1 MRSWGCSALLRGY
14 RFLRRCLM
22 TQLFSSDA
30 CALHALLLLVPDSP
44 GAMPG
49 ECSGRCLNPCNFP
62 WRKEDYQKKTLLL
75 KWGEGMSSLF
85 LVEGVQKGDALQTLR
100 QNCRHFT
107 SWLRKARGKKAQ
119 SYLDELSLSWQQCLF
134 YWPKSWF
141 SHLFS
146 LELWAVIG
154 ISFFINTIPK

>member
-62 WRKEDYQKKTLLL
+62 WRKEDYQKKPCYSN
-75 KWGEGMSSLF
+75 E
-85 LVEGVQKGDALQTLR
+85 VRE
-100 QNCRHFT
+100 C
-107 SWLRKARGKKAQ
+107 
-119 SYLDELSLSWQQCLF
+119 
-134 YWPKSWF
+134 P
-141 SHLFS
+141 LFS
-146 LELWAVIG
+146 LLREFRREMLSKLWDRIVG
-154 ISFFINTIPK
+154 ILPHGYEKPGEKKSRLTWMSLVCHGNSVYFTDLNLDSPTSSL